1 VGITF
6 PLAPDAIL
14 LAAIVSGVELRT
26 KRPRLANYFNSDIW
40 NIFFYFYWLTF
51 DVYFLQ
57 ILWPLIVSSKVIY
70 TARRTLRILGVTS
83 FDQFRF
89 RGLKDYIRTS

>member
-6 PLAPDAIL
+6 PLA

-40 NIFFYFYWLTF
+40 NIFPYFYWLTL

-57 ILWPLIVSSKVIY
+57 ILWPLIVSSKVIH
-70 TARRTLRILGVTS
+70 TERRTLRILGITS

-89 RGLKDYIRTS
+89 RGLERYIITS